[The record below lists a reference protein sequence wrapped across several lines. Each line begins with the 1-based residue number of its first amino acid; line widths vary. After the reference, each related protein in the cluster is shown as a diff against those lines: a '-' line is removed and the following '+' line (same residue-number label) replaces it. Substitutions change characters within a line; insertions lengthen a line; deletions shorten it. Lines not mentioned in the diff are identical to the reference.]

1 MSNFKFLQSDPA
13 FAPFADVAMAA
24 EKILH
29 IDPAACILNCRRSME
44 FAVKWMYSVDKE
56 LEMPYQDNLQSL
68 MSREE
73 FRQIVGQDI
82 YTRMELIRKKG
93 NTAAHNTGKITE
105 AVAMLCLENLH
116 IFLDF
121 VAYCYADEYMETKFD
136 AALVPTEEIATAPVE
151 PRNDSI
157 DLAALIEENKK
168 LKEQLTARR
177 EEQQQTYVPKPLDI
191 SEYETR
197 KFYIDAMLEDAGW
210 VEGKDWIN
218 EVELP
223 GMPNKS
229 EVGFADYVLY
239 DDAHKPLAVIE
250 AKRTCV
256 DVSKGR
262 QQAELYADILEKK
275 YHRRPAIFLT
285 NGFETHIIDGQYPER
300 KCATIYSKRDLEKM
314 FNLRT
319 MRVSLKNVMVKK
331 HIAGRYYQEGAIKA
345 VCDALDKKNRR

>member
-1 MSNFKFLQSDPA
+1 MSNFKFLQSNPA
-13 FAPFADVAMAA
+13 FAPFMEVAMSA

-68 MSREE
+68 MTREE
-73 FRQIVGQDI
+73 FRSIVGQDI
-82 YTRMELIRKKG
+82 WRRMDYIRLKG
-93 NTAAHNTGKITE
+93 NHAAHNTSKISE
-105 AVAMLCLENLH
+105 AAAMLCLENLH

-121 VAYCYADEYMETKFD
+121 VAYCYADAYTETKFD
-136 AALVPTEEIATAPVE
+136 PALIPTGVAPTPAPQTPDV
-151 PRNDSI
+151 
-157 DLAALIEENKK
+157 DLQKLIEENKK

-223 GMPNKS
+223 GMPNKR
-229 EVGFADYVLY
+229 
-239 DDAHKPLAVIE
+239 AHV
-250 AKRTCV
+250 
-256 DVSKGR
+256 
-262 QQAELYADILEKK
+262 
-275 YHRRPAIFLT
+275 
-285 NGFETHIIDGQYPER
+285 
-300 KCATIYSKRDLEKM
+300 
-314 FNLRT
+314 
-319 MRVSLKNVMVKK
+319 
-331 HIAGRYYQEGAIKA
+331 
-345 VCDALDKKNRR
+345 

>member
-1 MSNFKFLQSDPA
+1 MSNFKFLLSDPA
-13 FAPFADVAMAA
+13 FVPFADVAMAA

-29 IDPAACILNCRRSME
+29 IDPAACIINCRRAME
-44 FAVKWMYSVDKE
+44 YAVKWMYSVDKV

-68 MSREE
+68 MTREE
-73 FRQIVGQDI
+73 FRAIVGSDI
-82 YTRMELIRKKG
+82 WRRMDYIRMKG
-93 NTAAHNTGKITE
+93 NNAAHNTGKISE
-105 AVAMLCLENLH
+105 AAAMLCLENLH

-121 VAYCYADEYMETKFD
+121 VAYCYADTYEESKFD
-136 AALVPTEEIATAPVE
+136 PALVPKEIATSAPP
-151 PRNDSI
+151 PRNDTVDV
-157 DLAALIEENKK
+157 DLQKLIEENKK

-218 EVELP
+218 EDPMP

-229 EVGFADYVLY
+229 EIGFADYVLY

-262 QQAELYADILEKK
+262 QQAELYANI
-275 YHRRPAIFLT
+275 
-285 NGFETHIIDGQYPER
+285 
-300 KCATIYSKRDLEKM
+300 
-314 FNLRT
+314 
-319 MRVSLKNVMVKK
+319 
-331 HIAGRYYQEGAIKA
+331 
-345 VCDALDKKNRR
+345 LDKK

>member
-1 MSNFKFLQSDPA
+1 MSNFKFLLSEPG
-13 FAPFADVAMAA
+13 FASFADVAISA

-29 IDPAACILNCRRSME
+29 IDPAASILNCRRSME

-56 LEMPYQDNLQSL
+56 LEMPWQDNLQNL

-73 FRQIVGQDI
+73 FRAIVGQDI
-82 YTRMELIRKKG
+82 YTRMDFIRKKG
-93 NTAAHNTGKITE
+93 NIAAHDTGKITE
-105 AVAMLCLENLH
+105 AVALLCLENLH

-121 VAYCYADEYMETKFD
+121 VAYCYAENYTETKFD
-136 AALVPTEEIATAPVE
+136 PALITAEEEQTPASQPEISDV
-151 PRNDSI
+151 
-157 DLAALIEENKK
+157 DLAALIEENKA

-210 VEGKDWIN
+210 TEGKDWIN
-218 EVELP
+218 EVEMP
-223 GMPNKS
+223 GMPNKH

-275 YHRRPAIFLT
+275 YKRRPAIFLT

-300 KCATIYSKRDLEKM
+300 KCATIYSKRDQGR
-314 FNLRT
+314 LRC
-319 MRVSLKNVMVKK
+319 L
-331 HIAGRYYQEGAIKA
+331 
-345 VCDALDKKNRR
+345 

>member
-1 MSNFKFLQSDPA
+1 MSNFKFLRSDPG
-13 FAPFADVAMAA
+13 FASFMDVAMSA

-44 FAVKWMYSVDKE
+44 FAVKWMYSVDKK

-68 MSREE
+68 MTREE
-73 FRQIVGQDI
+73 FRGIVGNDI
-82 YTRMELIRKKG
+82 WQRMDFIRKKG
-93 NTAAHNTGKITE
+93 NVAAHDSKKISE

-121 VAYCYADEYMETKFD
+121 VACCYADEYTETKFD
-136 AALVPTEEIATAPVE
+136 PALIPAGVVAVPE
-151 PRNDSI
+151 PQTPDI

-210 VEGKDWIN
+210 VEGKDWLN

-223 GMPNKS
+223 GMPN
-229 EVGFADYVLY
+229 
-239 DDAHKPLAVIE
+239 
-250 AKRTCV
+250 
-256 DVSKGR
+256 
-262 QQAELYADILEKK
+262 
-275 YHRRPAIFLT
+275 
-285 NGFETHIIDGQYPER
+285 
-300 KCATIYSKRDLEKM
+300 
-314 FNLRT
+314 
-319 MRVSLKNVMVKK
+319 
-331 HIAGRYYQEGAIKA
+331 
-345 VCDALDKKNRR
+345 